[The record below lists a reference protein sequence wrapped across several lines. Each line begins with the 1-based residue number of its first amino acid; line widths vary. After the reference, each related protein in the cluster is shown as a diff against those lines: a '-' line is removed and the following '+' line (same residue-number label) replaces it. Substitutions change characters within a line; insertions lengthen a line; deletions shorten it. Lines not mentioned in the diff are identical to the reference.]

1 MNRPLS
7 IVLSCLILVIC
18 VLAAPSAPL
27 FAEPGSLLWRS
38 PLSSGGPC
46 TWSTPVVTGSRCYVQ
61 DQEGGIY
68 CFNTADGEQLWYKKL
83 SGGWPTASP
92 VYKNGK
98 LFVFAGSGI
107 DFDVVDT
114 VYRLDPLSCGAVET
128 QFTPAPGVAISA
140 MSPAVSDTM
149 VYVPT
154 SSTLYAIDAGT
165 FEKAWEMSVPGA
177 SVIIGGEILYV
188 LADKLYG
195 VDAQT
200 GKEYWRMDPPHSTG
214 FDMGALSGDI
224 LVAYTKYSGSPDYVS
239 KLHAFR
245 LSPENMGASLLATS
259 VDPPSLLWSFTPTD
273 HAYSD
278 WSPPAIDASIS
289 RVYAV
294 NRAGYLW
301 AFDLEGD
308 GTLLWNRPV
317 RGSGMASA
325 KPVAL
330 DGKVYIQAAGTS
342 GEYGT
347 PHWLVCY
354 DVNELE
360 KFLEYDDPNDPDT
373 FWQSESLVDLW
384 NANATP
390 EDIERRAQWEADGFT
405 IGEMKTAWGS
415 PAVVNGKVYIATDH
429 GGGVLAFEGEP
440 SEHSWYMISQNP
452 HLTGSVDGS
461 QKDFY
466 NSPSTLG
473 LSVDNA
479 TTAFGFSDQP
489 PMRIGLPDYQVNTAT
504 LNLVLQ
510 GTLFW
515 MKTRGPSVAAALVY
529 NADHTLHSG
538 LFGHGWRFAYES
550 TATIGCSSHAID
562 IRKGSGQVLTF
573 TSTEDLTAD
582 PDTLDYPLEL
592 TPPTGNFDRVTVYE
606 GYCEWFEKSSRFTYR
621 YDKSTLEGSQI
632 YYLTSITDRN
642 GNRIDV
648 EVDRTNGHITS
659 VTGPADRQ
667 LTMTYDADSRCT
679 QIATPAF
686 DSRSLA
692 FEYDEEGFLTAVTDM
707 AGYRSTYEYDDDG
720 YMTRMT
726 RDSHWA
732 TFEYASR
739 GSGLGKY
746 VTKVT
751 DSDVGWTLYELLKQ
765 DPVEVRR
772 TSRQGKARIFKSNDG
787 LTGSVTDPLG
797 NVSTIGYENKLPV
810 SFKDRNGHIERLVY
824 DNRGNVTTQIDALNR
839 WTRFSYNSDDTLH
852 SMTNPLSETWYYA
865 YDSHQNLTR
874 VTSPEGNITQ
884 ISYDSYGQVN
894 KITDPNGHVTDYYY
908 DIWGNLKTVEDP
920 LGNVTRFGYDGSHLH
935 CIYITDARDNEKQ
948 ILYDDND
955 RLSRVYYG
963 PDYEGPS
970 VRNEFDAFWQIRATD
985 ENGNQTRV
993 ERNRFGYITMLRPPL
1008 WNDSFYEYDRD
1019 NNLIKATDPL
1029 RRATYNGYDK
1039 NGRLYMTRDAR
1050 NNTVYRYYDKEG
1062 NLVRL
1067 RDQRAN
1073 ETRFDY
1079 DSNDRLT
1086 DTTDPLARTITYT
1099 RDALGRIA
1107 EQTNK
1112 RGQKVAFSYD
1122 GEGRM
1127 TSKRYDGTE
1136 EAAYTYDAAG
1146 NLTQMIDD
1154 WGTTT
1159 YDYDERNRVTAITY
1173 PDTMTLSFTY
1183 DELGNCSS
1191 LTYPDGQTVRYT
1203 YDDVNRITIPRGLRN
1218 GANIEI
1224 RPNREKPNRIT
1235 AMNWGETHSVTGD
1248 YDPAARLITQ
1258 TRSNGAVTEFSYDAN
1273 DRVTGINHKKGDTPL
1288 LELNYTYDDA
1298 DNLLS
1303 ELSSDPVT
1311 PAVSDASLAATVDA
1325 ANQISR
1331 LGSDTYTFDSDGNR
1345 IGVSSGQFAAVYDPE
1360 NHATQITR
1368 NGVAAACTYDGQGMM
1383 VQRTVD
1389 GETTTY
1395 HYDDAGRLL
1404 FETDSSGAV
1413 SNTYIYMGRKPVAM
1427 GTKDS
1432 GYRFFHFNN
1441 LGNTLA
1447 LTDATGSVIKRYAYQ
1462 PYGAATGSGSEIS
1475 NLFTFVGAHG
1485 VMDLGDGLFLMK
1497 RRLYDARSGRFLQTD
1512 PIGIAGGINL
1522 YTYAENNPLRYI
1534 DPEGTSILLAYAAGA
1549 AIVALAVVILTPAD
1563 DTKDADQT
1571 TDAGFHEHAEQAAE
1585 NRVKGAQKVK
1595 EAKGTGNKFRAFT
1608 DAYYESKEDTRKL
1621 APKAGEEAVEK
1632 VGKGYL
1638 RVLRR

>member
-1 MNRPLS
+1 MNRPFAV
-7 IVLSCLILVIC
+7 ILSCVTLVIC
-18 VLAAPSAPL
+18 VLAATSAPL
-27 FAEPGSLLWRS
+27 LAEPGTLLWRS
-38 PLSSGGPC
+38 PLSSGEPS
-46 TWSTPVVTGSRCYVQ
+46 TWSTPVVIGDRCYVQ
-61 DQEGGIY
+61 DQAGGIY
-68 CFNTADGEQLWYKKL
+68 GFRTTDGEQLWYKKV
-83 SGGWPTASP
+83 SGGWPVSSP
-92 VYKNGK
+92 VYRNGK
-98 LFVFAGSGI
+98 LFMMASSNNEI
-107 DFDVVDT
+107 DSKDPYVVDT
-114 VYRLDPLSCGAVET
+114 VYRLHPDCGRIEK
-128 QFTPAPGVAISA
+128 QFTPEVGVSINA
-140 MSPAVSDTM
+140 MSPAVSDSL
-149 VYVPT
+149 VYIPT
-154 SSTLYAIDAGT
+154 FSKLYAIDVNT
-165 FEKAWEMSVPGA
+165 FEPVWEMAVTGA
-177 SVIIGGEILYV
+177 SVIIGGDILYV

-195 VDAQT
+195 VNAET
-200 GKEYWRMDPPHSTG
+200 GEEYWHMDAPHSTG

-224 LVAYTKYSGSPDYVS
+224 LVAFTKYCWTDYFS
-239 KLHAFR
+239 TLHAFR
-245 LSPENMGASLLATS
+245 LHPENMEIPPPTETPPYRI
-259 VDPPSLLWSFTPTD
+259 DPPEVIWSYAYRTGLLETAGS
-273 HAYSD
+273 SD
-278 WSPPAIDASIS
+278 FSPPAIDSSTAT
-289 RVYAV
+289 VYGI
-294 NRAGYLW
+294 NRSGVLK
-301 AFDLEGD
+301 AFALEGN
-308 GTLLWNRPV
+308 GEPLFMMGV
-317 RGSGMASA
+317 RDNGLASA

-330 DGKVYIQAAGTS
+330 DGKIYIQVGSGTS
-342 GEYGT
+342 YYLRCFDARNLPGV
-347 PHWLVCY
+347 PPVLWA
-354 DVNELE
+354 
-360 KFLEYDDPNDPDT
+360 
-373 FWQSESLVDLW
+373 SESL
-384 NANATP
+384 
-390 EDIERRAQWEADGFT
+390 GSG
-405 IGEMKTAWGS
+405 GEMQVAWGS
-415 PAVVNGKVYIATDH
+415 PAVVDGRIYIATDH
-429 GGGVLAFEGEP
+429 GGGLLCFESDP
-440 SEHSWYMISQNP
+440 SEHSWYMLTQNP
-452 HLTGSVDGS
+452 NLTGSAGGWK
-461 QKDFY
+461 KDFGNY
-466 NSPSTLG
+466 PATLG
-473 LSVDNA
+473 LATDNEN
-479 TTAFGFSDQP
+479 TAFGFSDEP

-529 NADHTLHSG
+529 NADHTAPSG
-538 LFGHGWRFAYES
+538 PFGNGWRFAYES
-550 TATIGCSSHAID
+550 TVEIDCSGKNAEL
-562 IRKGSGQVLTF
+562 RKGSGQVITF
-573 TSTEDLTAD
+573 SSRKDLLS
-582 PDTLDYPLEL
+582 DTLSYPQNLS
-592 TPPTGNFDRVTVYE
+592 PPTGNFDGFIAYN
-606 GYCEWFEKSSRFTYR
+606 GYYEWFEKSSRFTYR
-621 YDKSTLEGSQI
+621 YDFSTIHGPALA
-632 YYLTSITDRN
+632 YLTAITDQN
-642 GNRIDV
+642 GNRVTLDV
-648 EVDRTNGHITS
+648 DLATGKISRI
-659 VTGPADRQ
+659 TGPAERQ
-667 LTMTYDADSRCT
+667 LTLTYDDNSRCI
-679 QIATPAF
+679 QITTPAF
-686 DSRSLA
+686 DSRTIR
-692 FEYDEEGFLTAVTDM
+692 FEYDEEGFLTAINDM
-707 AGYRSTYEYDDDG
+707 AGYRSIYEYDDDG
-720 YMTRMT
+720 YMTKMT

-732 TFEYASR
+732 SFEYASR

-772 TSRQGKARIFKSNDG
+772 TSRQGKARVFKSNDG

-810 SFKDRNGHIERLVY
+810 SFKDRNGHIERMVY
-824 DNRGNVTTQIDALNR
+824 DNRGNIITQIDALNR

-865 YDSHQNLTR
+865 YDSHQNLIR

-884 ISYDSYGQVN
+884 ISYDEYGQVN
-894 KITDPNGHVTDYYY
+894 TIIDPNGHVTNYYY
-908 DIWGNLKTVEDP
+908 DSYGNLKTVEDP
-920 LGNVTRFGYDGSHLH
+920 LGNVTRFGYDGSKLH
-935 CIYITDARDNEKQ
+935 CIFITDARGNEKQ

-985 ENGNQTRV
+985 ENGNRTRV
-993 ERNRFGYITMLRPPL
+993 ERNRFGYITRLSPPL
-1008 WNDSFYEYDRD
+1008 SNDSFYEYDRD
-1019 NNLIKATDPL
+1019 NNLVKTTDPL
-1029 RRATYNGYDK
+1029 KRTTYNGYDK
-1039 NGRLYMTRDAR
+1039 NGRLYMTRDAGGH
-1050 NNTVYRYYDKEG
+1050 TVYRYYDKEG

-1067 RDQRAN
+1067 KDQREN
-1073 ETRFDY
+1073 ETLFDY

-1086 DTTDPLARTITYT
+1086 ENTDPLERTITYT

-1522 YTYAENNPLRYI
+1522 YTYAENNPIKNI

-1549 AIVALAVVILTPAD
+1549 AIVALAAVILTPAD
-1563 DTKDADQT
+1563 DTKDAGDTSFLDDASQT
-1571 TDAGFHEHAEQAAE
+1571 FEKNQRNE
-1585 NRVKGAQKVK
+1585 QKVR
-1595 EAKGTGNKFRAFT
+1595 EAANTGDRYRVVA
-1608 DAYYESKEDTRKL
+1608 ESLHEQKEDIRRL

-1632 VGKGYL
+1632 VVKGTFRAL
-1638 RVLRR
+1638 RQ